1 MGPMAAEDDVR
12 LVFSTERGRVRE
24 ERPRPAAG
32 DPGEGDGVV
41 RVSRTKTG
49 RKGKTVTLVSGLPPG
64 DREPVARELKR
75 LCGSG
80 GAVKDGLVEIQGD
93 HRERIL
99 AHLTGRYRV
108 KLAGG

>member
-1 MGPMAAEDDVR
+1 
-12 LVFSTERGRVRE
+12 
-24 ERPRPAAG
+24 
-32 DPGEGDGVV
+32 V
-41 RVSRTKTG
+41 RVSRTTTG
-49 RKGKTVTLVSGLPPG
+49 RKGKTVTLVSGLPPA